1 MTINDPTPR
10 DPRGTGN
17 ARPWGTVGLAI
28 VGIVV
33 ALAVIMTLFGPT
45 DTQQASN
52 TETSPPPS
60 TQTTPPPQP

>member
-1 MTINDPTPR
+1 MTINDPTPS

-17 ARPWGTVGLAI
+17 SRPWGTVGLAI

-33 ALAVIMTLFGPT
+33 ALAVIMTVFGPT

-60 TQTTPPPQP
+60 TQTTSSPQP